1 MKSREREGLS
11 CLELY
16 IHIPFCVRKCAYCD
30 FLSFPSGEEERAR
43 YVERL
48 TEEIEE
54 AGAVSG
60 DYVVTAIF
68 LGGGTPSVLAPEQT
82 KRILQAV
89 KENFYVAEDA
99 EITTEVNPGTADKE
113 KLRAWKQAGI
123 NRLSFGLQSAENREL
138 QLLGRIH
145 TMEEFLE
152 SYQTAREAGFD
163 NINIDLMSALPGQTV
178 SSWEKTLR
186 TVAALQP
193 EHISAY
199 SLIIEEGTPFYQLFG
214 EDEDKQEEQRRRK
227 ELGVPELP
235 DEDAER
241 RMYYDTEQIL
251 KEAGYHRYE
260 ISNYAKPGY
269 ECRHNKGYWTGTEYL
284 GLGLGASSY
293 ISIRRKD
300 GSDAKISASGEEGRQ
315 ERWRHNKGYWT
326 GTEYLGLGLGASSYI
341 SIRRK
346 DGSDAKISASGE
358 EGRQERWLERRSNVR
373 DFKTYLSFG
382 REDFKAGRQIE
393 EREALTEQARM
404 EEFMFLGLRLTE
416 GISEAEFFRR
426 FNCTLEAV
434 YGKVLNELSRQ
445 ELIERYEREGAAFW
459 RLTRRGIDVSN
470 YVLAEFLME

>member
-16 IHIPFCVRKCAYCD
+16 IHIPFCIRKCAYCD

-68 LGGGTPSVLAPEQT
+68 LGGGTPSVLEPEQT

-89 KENFYVAEDA
+89 KESFYVAEDA

-193 EHISAY
+193 KHISAY

-315 ERWRHNKGYWT
+315 ERW
-326 GTEYLGLGLGASSYI
+326 
-341 SIRRK
+341 
-346 DGSDAKISASGE
+346 
-358 EGRQERWLERRSNVR
+358 LERRSNVR

-393 EREALTEQARM
+393 ERETLTEQARM

>member
-68 LGGGTPSVLAPEQT
+68 LGGGTSSVLAPEQT
-82 KRILQAV
+82 ERILQAV

-113 KLRAWKQAGI
+113 KLKAWKQVGI
-123 NRLSFGLQSAENREL
+123 NRLSFGLQSAENKEL
-138 QLLGRIH
+138 QFLGRIH

-152 SYQTAREAGFD
+152 SYQAAREAGFD

-315 ERWRHNKGYWT
+315 ERW
-326 GTEYLGLGLGASSYI
+326 
-341 SIRRK
+341 
-346 DGSDAKISASGE
+346 
-358 EGRQERWLERRSNVR
+358 LERRSNVR

-426 FNCTLEAV
+426 FSCTLEAV
-434 YGKVLNELSRQ
+434 YGKVLDELGRQ
-445 ELIERYEREGAAFW
+445 GLIEKYGREGAAFW
-459 RLTRRGIDVSN
+459 RLTKRGIDVSN

>member
-315 ERWRHNKGYWT
+315 ERW
-326 GTEYLGLGLGASSYI
+326 
-341 SIRRK
+341 
-346 DGSDAKISASGE
+346 
-358 EGRQERWLERRSNVR
+358 LERRSNVR

-426 FNCTLEAV
+426 FSCTLEAV
-434 YGKVLNELSRQ
+434 YGKVLDELGRQ
-445 ELIERYEREGAAFW
+445 GLIEKYGREGAAFW
-459 RLTRRGIDVSN
+459 RLTKRGIDVSN

>member
-16 IHIPFCVRKCAYCD
+16 IHIPFCIRKCAYCD

-68 LGGGTPSVLAPEQT
+68 LGGGTPSVLEPEQT

-89 KENFYVAEDA
+89 KESFYVAEDA

-152 SYQTAREAGFD
+152 SYQAAREAGFD

-251 KEAGYHRYE
+251 KEAEYHRYE

-269 ECRHNKGYWTGTEYL
+269 EC
-284 GLGLGASSY
+284 
-293 ISIRRKD
+293 
-300 GSDAKISASGEEGRQ
+300 
-315 ERWRHNKGYWT
+315 RHNKGYWT

-426 FNCTLEAV
+426 FSCTLEAV
-434 YGKVLNELSRQ
+434 YGKVLDELGRQ
-445 ELIERYEREGAAFW
+445 GLIEKYGREGAAFW
-459 RLTRRGIDVSN
+459 RLTKRGIDVSN

>member
-113 KLRAWKQAGI
+113 KLKAWKQVGI
-123 NRLSFGLQSAENREL
+123 NRLSFGLQSAENKEL
-138 QLLGRIH
+138 QFLGRIH

-152 SYQTAREAGFD
+152 SYQAAREAGFD

-315 ERWRHNKGYWT
+315 ERW
-326 GTEYLGLGLGASSYI
+326 
-341 SIRRK
+341 
-346 DGSDAKISASGE
+346 
-358 EGRQERWLERRSNVR
+358 LERRSNVR

-426 FNCTLEAV
+426 FSCTLEAV
-434 YGKVLNELSRQ
+434 YGKVLDELGRQ
-445 ELIERYEREGAAFW
+445 GLIEKYGREGAAFW
-459 RLTRRGIDVSN
+459 RLTKRGIDVSN

>member
-16 IHIPFCVRKCAYCD
+16 IHIPFCIRKCAYCD

-68 LGGGTPSVLAPEQT
+68 LGGGTPSVLEPEQT

-89 KENFYVAEDA
+89 KESFYVAEDA

-315 ERWRHNKGYWT
+315 ERW
-326 GTEYLGLGLGASSYI
+326 
-341 SIRRK
+341 
-346 DGSDAKISASGE
+346 
-358 EGRQERWLERRSNVR
+358 LERRSNVR

-393 EREALTEQARM
+393 ERETLTEQARM

-426 FNCTLEAV
+426 FSCTLETV
-434 YGKVLNELSRQ
+434 YGDVLEGLARQ
-445 ELIERYEREGAAFW
+445 GLIEKYGREGAAFW
-459 RLTRRGIDVSN
+459 RLTKRGIDVSN